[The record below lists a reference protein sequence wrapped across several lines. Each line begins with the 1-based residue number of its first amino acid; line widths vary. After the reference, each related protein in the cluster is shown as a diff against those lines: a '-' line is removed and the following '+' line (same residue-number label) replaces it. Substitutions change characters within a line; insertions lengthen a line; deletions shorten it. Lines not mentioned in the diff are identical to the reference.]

1 LEFLRFRA
9 GLGRSAPASNGE
21 ISGNP
26 LDHERADNDFDVSEI
41 HILSGVCPVSHL
53 PSLQTL
59 RAFEAAGRLQS
70 YSRAAEELG
79 LTHGAVSHR
88 IRDLEERVGQPL
100 FRRAGNTMVLT
111 SEGQRLIGQVRQGLS
126 LLDQAFI
133 APHAPL
139 NKTQRRR
146 VVITSVPSLAST
158 WLFARLAEYRA
169 EHPDV
174 DVELR
179 VSEALAD
186 YKREGIDVGV
196 RLGLGGWPNLN
207 ATKLFD
213 EALTPVCTPEY
224 RDRLNLREPA
234 DLKRATL
241 LRNTWT
247 PWARWFRAVGLD
259 WPEPSSGPMFDDSP
273 LLLRATLEG
282 NGVALGRHWLAV
294 DELRA
299 GRLVTP
305 FDLAVR
311 DDFAYWLTWPTARST
326 NPEAMRFR
334 DWLQAK
340 AIAEEHP
347 CPLPIAEDAA

>member
-1 LEFLRFRA
+1 
-9 GLGRSAPASNGE
+9 
-21 ISGNP
+21 
-26 LDHERADNDFDVSEI
+26 
-41 HILSGVCPVSHL
+41 VSHL

-70 YSRAAEELG
+70 YSKAADELG

-100 FRRAGNTMVLT
+100 FKRSGNAMLLT
-111 SEGQRLIGQVRQGLS
+111 GEGQKLIVQVRQGLS

-133 APHAPL
+133 SPRARPDKA
-139 NKTQRRR
+139 QRRR
-146 VVITSVPSLAST
+146 IVISAVPSLAST
-158 WLFARLAEYRA
+158 WLFARLGEYRA
-169 EHPDV
+169 ENPDL

-179 VSEALAD
+179 VAEALSD

-196 RLGLGGWPNLN
+196 RLGAGGWPNLN
-207 ATKLFD
+207 AQKLFD

-224 RDRLNLREPA
+224 RDRLQLREPG

-241 LRNTWT
+241 LRNAWT

-259 WPEPSSGPMFDDSP
+259 WPEPQSGPKFDDSP

-305 FDLAVR
+305 FDISVR
-311 DDFAYWLTWPTARST
+311 DDFAYWLAWPTGRSA
-326 NPEAMRFR
+326 NPEAARFR

-340 AIAEEHP
+340 AAAEEHP
-347 CPLPIAEDAA
+347 CPMPIAEDAA